1 MARYARFA
9 QAQFALWPDEGLLE
23 AVASF
28 PGDWM
33 SILRTDLDH
42 RRGRLTVDLAD
53 EFYRASEEDGWTV
66 GPDGKPDPRHHD
78 RLLRLTWESRFE
90 GHTHFPNQVFAL
102 ESYDEF
108 YAGPYGT
115 FHPVRQGLPQSWL
128 YEVVNDPSPWIT
140 EMLEE
145 NDNTDVFP
153 PYGVPVAVSE
163 RERRRNPHLKPTG
176 RFFPEDARPEDTGRG
191 TDFLWPGPPP
201 STPAE
206 WEERQGH
213 FGQLWRAQWEA
224 TRRRPRYRHLLIAS
238 GTHLLE
244 VLCEDLPTWEW
255 VSGS

>member
-1 MARYARFA
+1 MARHARYA
-9 QAQFALWPDEGLLE
+9 QAQFALWPDGGLLE

-28 PGDWM
+28 PGDWIN
-33 SILRTDLDH
+33 ILRTDLNH
-42 RRGRLTVDLAD
+42 HRGRLTVDLTD
-53 EFYRASEEDGWTV
+53 EFYRAAEEDGWTL
-66 GPDGKPDPRHHD
+66 GPDGKPDPRHHS

-90 GHTHFPNQVFAL
+90 GHVHFPNQVFAL

-115 FHPVRQGLPQSWL
+115 FHPMRQGLPQSWL

-153 PYGVPVAVSE
+153 MNGIPVAVSE
-163 RERRRNPHLKPTG
+163 RERLRNPHLKPTG
-176 RFFPEDARPEDTGRG
+176 RFFPEDARPGDTRSSS
-191 TDFLWPGPPP
+191 DFFWSGPQPP
-201 STPAE
+201 TPEELAE
-206 WEERQGH
+206 AQAEIARSQE
-213 FGQLWRAQWEA
+213 AQWQSQ
-224 TRRRPRYRHLLIAS
+224 RRRPRYRHLLMAS